1 MNMKFRIIKNI
12 IKQGFQG
19 MWRNKGMGLA
29 SITSITAVLVILG
42 LVFIMILS
50 LNNLVVDTKDKFDEI
65 QVFLYD
71 SATDEQIEAIGSK
84 LEKQEG
90 VSSVVFQSKDEAL
103 NKMKEDWG
111 DEAYLLEG
119 LENNPLP
126 NTIIVKLKDIEYAD
140 SIANSID
147 GLDGIEEIQYNQD
160 IVKKLILVAN
170 YVKTGGMFIVSVLI
184 LVSIFIISNTIKLTV
199 TARKREINIMKYVG
213 ATNGYIRGPFI
224 IEGILFGLIGA
235 GLSIA
240 IVYYGYEYFF
250 NAVNDRLYVL
260 FTIYLVPP
268 AVLLKDILT
277 IFISIGAG
285 IGALGSLISLRK
297 FLNV

>member
-1 MNMKFRIIKNI
+1 MKFRIMKNV

-29 SITSITAVLVILG
+29 SVTSITAVLIILG

-65 QVFLYD
+65 QVFMED
-71 SATDEQIEAIGSK
+71 SATEEEIETIENK
-84 LEKQEG
+84 LENQEG
-90 VSSVVFQSKDEAL
+90 VSSVVFQSKEEAL
-103 NKMKEDWG
+103 KKMKEDWG

-119 LENNPLP
+119 LETNPLP
-126 NTIIVKLKDIEYAD
+126 NTIVVKLKDIEYAD
-140 SIANSID
+140 AIAKSIEN
-147 GLDGIEEIQYNQD
+147 LDGIEEVQYNQD
-160 IVKKLILVAN
+160 IVKKLVLVAN
-170 YVKTGGMFIVSVLI
+170 YVKTGGMVIVSILI
-184 LVSIFIISNTIKLTV
+184 LVSIFVISNTIKLTV

-235 GLSIA
+235 MLSIA
-240 IVYYGYEYFF
+240 IVYYGYGYFF

-268 AVLLKDILT
+268 AVLLKDIST